1 MTIFQEA
8 EEAAAAEVLKLQQ
21 ELEMEEA
28 GLQPHLEEDENE
40 DSDNAVDHAV
50 AGDHGDVAGGGGGRN
65 DETDNHVSKVPE
77 SSLIHSAILATNG
90 ALSDQQS
97 YQLYV
102 QAAKPAGPDD
112 LEDANVVKDGADN
125 ADDNSLLSHDQEDSE
140 SQDPLSRRRR
150 VRIVFYFSHIFF
162 CFSCNV

>member
-1 MTIFQEA
+1 MGCLSST
-8 EEAAAAEVLKLQQ
+8 
-21 ELEMEEA
+21 
-28 GLQPHLEEDENE
+28 
-40 DSDNAVDHAV
+40 
-50 AGDHGDVAGGGGGRN
+50 GR
-65 DETDNHVSKVPE
+65 PW
-77 SSLIHSAILATNG
+77 SAILP
-90 ALSDQQS
+90 LSDQQS

-150 VRIVFYFSHIFF
+150 VRIFF
-162 CFSCNV
+162 FFFTQFLFFM

>member
-1 MTIFQEA
+1 
-8 EEAAAAEVLKLQQ
+8 
-21 ELEMEEA
+21 MEEA
-28 GLQPHLEEDENE
+28 GLQPHPEEDEDE
-40 DSDNAVDHAV
+40 PDSAAGAV
-50 AGDHGDVAGGGGGRN
+50 AIAENDENYNAAGGRN
-65 DETDNHVSKVPE
+65 ETDNHVSKVPE
-77 SSLIHSAILATNG
+77 SSLIHSAILATNNG

-112 LEDANVVKDGADN
+112 LEEANVVKDGADN

-150 VRIVFYFSHIFF
+150 VRIVFFFQTIFVFHIM
-162 CFSCNV
+162 SE

>member
-1 MTIFQEA
+1 
-8 EEAAAAEVLKLQQ
+8 
-21 ELEMEEA
+21 MEEA

-102 QAAKPAGPDD
+102 QAAKPPAGPDD
-112 LEDANVVKDGADN
+112 LEDANVVVKDGADN

-150 VRIVFYFSHIFF
+150 VRIYFLIFF
-162 CFSCNV
+162 HIIMSKLRVVYQSNLNQRRLNSQ